1 MNYCLLCG
9 SPLVESAVPTE
20 NRPRLLCANCGY
32 IHYINPKIVSG
43 TLPVQANRVW
53 LLPRGI
59 EPRLGY
65 WTYPAGF
72 QEIDESSEQAAVRET
87 LEELGCQVEVTGLF
101 GVYSRPGA
109 PVNLVYLAR
118 LVEGSSPP
126 TTTDEALEVRALAPN
141 EIPWDDLA
149 FMSTHEVLHDW
160 ATGSSPSIP

>member
-9 SPLVESAVPTE
+9 SPLIEGEVPTE
-20 NRPRLLCANCGY
+20 IRPRLFCTNCGY

-43 TLPVQANRVW
+43 TLPLHDDRVW
-53 LLPRGI
+53 LLRRGI

-72 QEIDESSEQAAVRET
+72 QEIDESSEEAAVRET
-87 LEELGCQVEVTGLF
+87 FEELGCQVEITRLF
-101 GVYSRPGA
+101 GVYSRPGT

-118 LVEGSSPP
+118 LVENSPP
-126 TTTDEALEVRALAPN
+126 PRTTDEALEVRAFTPG

-149 FMSTHEVLHDW
+149 FLSTQDVLRDW
-160 ATGSSPSIP
+160 ATGSHHHMS